1 MQTIRH
7 FTGLPPSLERPLD
20 GDLSDSW
27 STSVHPHTTHCC
39 AVHKL
44 AASSMASSHFT
55 RRYWGNHSCFLF
67 LRLLICL
74 NSAGSLARFEADSWK
89 LTSREVTLSK
99 PQEWTRDARR
109 SNAKASWM
117 SKNDKEIQSSIDTS
131 TNRETIA
138 KLKKQNLPFGF
149 SNFPAFKRTYWEHKL
164 SVPFEFEIL
173 TFRDFCISRQLSHF
187 AAFFIDTWPEWSTV

>member
-74 NSAGSLARFEADSWK
+74 NSAGSLVWSEVKIKNFRLVEIEHVIRTSWHCREGQK
-89 LTSREVTLSK
+89 LVEPSKQYTKVYHTVQIHGSTHINAWMIFPHKLCVDCLTTLRQACSL
-99 PQEWTRDARR
+99 D
-109 SNAKASWM
+109 
-117 SKNDKEIQSSIDTS
+117 IQ
-131 TNRETIA
+131 RA
-138 KLKKQNLPFGF
+138 QF
-149 SNFPAFKRTYWEHKL
+149 AFKDSMIHWILQFTLLIATGYVLHRCT
-164 SVPFEFEIL
+164 SQEIH
-173 TFRDFCISRQLSHF
+173 R
-187 AAFFIDTWPEWSTV
+187 